1 VDELMPYKVKITAQ
15 ELLEQPHLKNLRKQ
29 VIGHGMSDE
38 PRRGLIYCWE
48 IANHP
53 RDGLRP
59 CLTFIDSKGN
69 CPLKHRHK

>member
-1 VDELMPYKVKITAQ
+1 MALKVTIEAY
-15 ELLEQPHLKNLRKQ
+15 ELLKQPHLKHLRRL
-29 VIGHGMSDE
+29 VIEHGMSDE
-38 PRRGLIYCWE
+38 ARRGLIYCWE
-48 IANHP
+48 IADHP